1 MDSDHLA
8 NGVAIMQLRSRIA
21 FVGYALA
28 SLEFAGI
35 GVVYLASDRLMPYH
49 LAAMGARW
57 EAMAPGMQTMSL
69 DFMKSAGAGFLMV
82 AIAAAFLLI
91 IPYRRGEAWA
101 NWALA
106 VILLGEFGLILT
118 RMIDVAAHTPGRP
131 VFGPFLALGAITLA
145 SFLLSLAPRR

>member
-1 MDSDHLA
+1 MRL
-8 NGVAIMQLRSRIA
+8 LFRLA

-28 SLEFAGI
+28 ILQFAGI
-35 GVVYLASDRLMPYH
+35 GIVFLMSDRLMPYH
-49 LAAMGARW
+49 LAAMGTQW

-82 AIAAAFLLI
+82 AVAATFLLI

-106 VILLGEFGLILT
+106 AILLGEFGLILS
-118 RMIDVAAHTPGRP
+118 RMIDVATNTPGRP
-131 VFGPFLALGAITLA
+131 VFGPFVALGAITLA
-145 SFLLSLAPRR
+145 SFLLSLVSRR

>member
-1 MDSDHLA
+1 
-8 NGVAIMQLRSRIA
+8 MQLRSRVA

-28 SLEFAGI
+28 SLEFAGV
-35 GVVYLASDRLMPYH
+35 GLVFLASDRLMPYH
-49 LAAMGARW
+49 LAAMETTW
-57 EAMAPGMQTMSL
+57 EAMVPGMQIMTL

-82 AIAAAFLLI
+82 AVAAAFLLF

-106 VILLGEFGLILT
+106 TILLGEFGLILD
-118 RMIDVAAHTPGRP
+118 RMIDVAANTSGKP
-131 VFGPFLALGAITLA
+131 VFGPFVALGVVTLA